1 MQCFICDNCT
11 ALSLYPSLYWIIPYF
26 CKCVVENCHG
36 DFGFVSNIIRRIL
49 HALRYA
55 ILERR
60 LDGMPFCMPYWSE
73 GEGKSLGEISILQYV
88 LQFWSEG

>member
-1 MQCFICDNCT
+1 M
-11 ALSLYPSLYWIIPYF
+11 
-26 CKCVVENCHG
+26 VENCHG
-36 DFGFVSNIIRRIL
+36 DFGFISNIIRRIL

-73 GEGKSLGEISILQYV
+73 GEGKSLGEISILPIKHDTDDFGIV
-88 LQFWSEG
+88 SNTS